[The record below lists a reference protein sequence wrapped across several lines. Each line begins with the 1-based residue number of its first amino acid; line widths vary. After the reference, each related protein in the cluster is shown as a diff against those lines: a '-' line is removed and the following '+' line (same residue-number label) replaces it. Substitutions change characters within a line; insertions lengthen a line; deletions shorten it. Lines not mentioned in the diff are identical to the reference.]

1 MTLDEMCVAAAR
13 YADRYDEYERTL
25 DGGTSV
31 EAEDWYEDD
40 ALHYFNVFRDGIN
53 EAYREVSR
61 LQAMPDRFEE
71 VEVDENQ
78 QVDLLNITPGVYG
91 VKQLLNEDK
100 TAAVDYTFST
110 KYLLDTN
117 CQPGTMLQ
125 MLYHYIPDNLEYLDD
140 SPIFPESQVDPMVYI
155 CMAVARMWYSEKK
168 FDFGNQW
175 MSQYYTYLRNVRSS
189 LKDRSR
195 RRIPRGLFR

>member
-1 MTLDEMCVAAAR
+1 MMLDEMCVAAAR

-25 DGGTSV
+25 EGGTSN

-61 LQAMPDRFEE
+61 LQAMPDRYET
-71 VEVDENQ
+71 VTVDENKQ
-78 QVDLLNITPGVYG
+78 IDLSAVTPGVYG
-91 VKQLLNEDK
+91 IKLLLNENR
-100 TAAVDYTFST
+100 TATVDYTFST
-110 KYLLDTN
+110 KYILDVN
-117 CQPGTMLQ
+117 VEPGTVLQ
-125 MLYHYIPDNLEYLDD
+125 IFYHYIPDDLIYLDD
-140 SPIFPESQVDPMVYI
+140 TPVFTEAQVDPMLYI
-155 CMAVARMWYSEKK
+155 SLAVARMWYSEKK

-175 MSQYYTYLRNVRSS
+175 MSQYYNYLRNVRSS